1 MAGAGALVP
10 VPIWIWYIL
19 RFSKKMQPAQ
29 MAQMKA
35 GDEMVTV
42 FTENV
47 AGVHVVKAFATERT
61 EIAKYDRAA
70 ETYFDRI
77 METVLLWR
85 NFVPVVRGMAEGA
98 SNLALMT
105 IGAVLVVKTL
115 GLPGGR
121 RGRCRWGI
129 CWSSA
134 RRWGRSSRLQQINQ
148 ITEQY
153 RRAITSS
160 RRFFEVLDAPSTVPE
175 VGCTALPAGP
185 GAVDFHFVTF
195 GYDAD
200 EACAA
205 RHCVRCAGREHRGAG
220 RVRRGGEEHA
230 DAADGAVL

>member
-1 MAGAGALVP
+1 MSDLQNVRAFLQMGVVLTMEIVAFAGGYYVVILMINKWLGLAALVP
-10 VPIWIWYIL
+10 VPLWIWYIL

-77 METVLLWR
+77 METVRLWR
-85 NFVPVVRGMAEGA
+85 NFVPVVRGMASA

-115 GLPGGR
+115 GLPGGAP
-121 RGRCRWGI
+121 GKVQVGDLLVI
-129 CWSSA
+129 GTA
-134 RRWGRSSRLQQINQ
+134 MGAILSRLQQINQ

-153 RRAITSS
+153 QKAITSS

-175 VGCTALPAGP
+175 VRGAKDLPKGP
-185 GAVDFHFVTF
+185 GRWIFI
-195 GYDAD
+195 
-200 EACAA
+200 
-205 RHCVRCAGREHRGAG
+205 
-220 RVRRGGEEHA
+220 
-230 DAADGAVL
+230 L